1 MKLLSIELFGQYKG
15 LKDQAFD
22 FSMVKGDVAVLIG
35 PNGSGKSQ
43 VMELIAEAFAYLE
56 TGRAKGKVVV
66 KMATN

>member
-22 FSMVKGDVAVLIG
+22 FSDEGDVAVLIG

-43 VMELIAEAFAYLE
+43 VMELIAEAFAYQ
-56 TGRAKGKVVV
+56 
-66 KMATN
+66 